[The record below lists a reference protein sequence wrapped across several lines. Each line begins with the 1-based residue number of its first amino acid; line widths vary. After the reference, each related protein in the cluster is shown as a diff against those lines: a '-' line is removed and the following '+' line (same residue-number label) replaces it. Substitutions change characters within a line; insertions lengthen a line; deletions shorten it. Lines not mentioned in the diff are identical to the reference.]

1 MQKIIYIFFIFFIQ
15 FACTAKDSYFLML
28 KNNKVNV
35 RYGPSFDYPIKYTYK
50 KKFLPVLVIDTKENF
65 RRIQDHKNNAGW
77 IHISQLKKTSSL
89 ILLEDKIMFKK
100 GSKFSTPIAKI
111 KKGRLLLVKK
121 CSNQWCLV
129 STGNFSGW
137 VEDNKVWGSTQ

>member
-1 MQKIIYIFFIFFIQ
+1 MQKILAILFFVFLIISQ
-15 FACTAKDSYFLML
+15 ISGSENYFLML
-28 KNNKVNV
+28 KNNEVNV

-77 IHISQLKKTSSL
+77 IHISQLKK
-89 ILLEDKIMFKK
+89 